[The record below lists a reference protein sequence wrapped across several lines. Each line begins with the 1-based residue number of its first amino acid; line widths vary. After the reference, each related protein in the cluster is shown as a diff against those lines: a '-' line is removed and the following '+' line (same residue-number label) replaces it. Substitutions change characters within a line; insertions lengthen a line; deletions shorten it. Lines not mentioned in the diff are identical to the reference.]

1 MAARRNTTPLFEIVS
16 RNGSADAAPVD
27 RHEAPGEPA
36 RRRPNVSPD
45 VAEDE
50 AVVRHRSRGV
60 DAQGESEASG
70 FSPAREADSGRDIPR
85 TMGRISVASGTVRL
99 PLNYAYIGLS
109 GVLVVALG
117 AWTLGY
123 VFGGQNADEKARR
136 EIETAAGGPALRDPL
151 VDGARGDGT
160 EPSGGETGDSLP
172 RPAGGE
178 RAAAPGVGSGAAALN
193 VPEGLPAITSRRTA
207 YLAPGGFFEGEPRTP
222 GLNYFC
228 LVSRLPEA
236 DAARAL
242 DFLARNGVVA
252 MGLEHERSTAN
263 NRLFDLYT
271 LTAIPSENFRTN
283 ETRSSHEGLM
293 AELGRRWR
301 AEERGTSDFGQ
312 PQWYRFNP

>member
-1 MAARRNTTPLFEIVS
+1 MASRRHTTPLFEIVS
-16 RNGSADAAPVD
+16 RNGHTPPAEAPARPEPRHDPRLEPRHDSARASRAQALEPIQEVEVDAA
-27 RHEAPGEPA
+27 EPA
-36 RRRPNVSPD
+36 APAYSP
-45 VAEDE
+45 
-50 AVVRHRSRGV
+50 SREP
-60 DAQGESEASG
+60 DDT
-70 FSPAREADSGRDIPR
+70 REIPR
-85 TMGRISVASGTVRL
+85 TMGRISVAGGTVRL

-109 GVLVVALG
+109 GVLVLALI

-123 VFGGQNADEKARR
+123 VFGGQNAEEKARH

-151 VDGARGDGT
+151 GDATTGGASDNAGDRPT
-160 EPSGGETGDSLP
+160 ERLP
-172 RPAGGE
+172 GAQAP
-178 RAAAPGVGSGAAALN
+178 APGVGGQAAASPALSI
-193 VPEGLPAITSRRTA
+193 PAGLPAITDRRTA
-207 YLAPGGFFEGEPRTP
+207 YLAPGGYFEGEPRTP

-271 LTAIPSENFRTN
+271 LTAIPSENFRSN
-283 ETRSSHEGLM
+283 ETRTSHEALV